1 MLCHIDWLEGMMRRS
16 EINTVVREAETF
28 IRGQGFHLPPFAFWT
43 PADWASKGPEVSEVV
58 ENKLGWDITDF
69 GSDDYASCGLFL
81 FTLRNGR
88 LENLETRSGK
98 LYAEKIMIVD
108 VDQITPMHFHWS
120 KTEDII
126 NRGGG
131 TLMIQLYNSTE
142 DEQLADTDVVVS
154 MDGLARTLKAGDIV
168 ELTPGESITLPTGL
182 YHKFWATG
190 ARALVGE
197 VSMVNNDDADNRF
210 LDASGRFPEI
220 EEDEPPVHLLVN
232 DYEQY
237 YLAQA

>member
-1 MLCHIDWLEGMMRRS
+1 MRRS
-16 EINTVVREAETF
+16 ELNTILRDAEAF

-43 PADWASKGPEVSEVV
+43 TADWASKGPEVSEIV

-69 GSDDYASCGLFL
+69 GSGDYESCGLFL

-98 LYAEKIMIVD
+98 LYAEKIMVVD
-108 VDQITPMHFHWS
+108 VDQVTPMHFHWS

-131 TLMIQLYNSTE
+131 TLLIQLYNSTE
-142 DEQLADTDVVVS
+142 DEKLADTDVVVS
-154 MDGLARTLKAGDIV
+154 MDGEARTLKAGDIV
-168 ELTPGESITLPTGL
+168 ELAPGQSITLPTGL
-182 YHKFWATG
+182 YHKFWAAG

-197 VSMVNNDDADNRF
+197 VSMVNDDDADNRF
-210 LDASGRFPEI
+210 LDAPGRFPEI
-220 EEDEPPVHLLVN
+220 EEDEPPVYLLVN
-232 DYEQY
+232 DYERY
-237 YLAQA
+237 YQLES